1 MRPILRAF
9 RRVARRSHWEQDM
22 DDELRFHIESRAADL
37 VRRGIP
43 DDEAARTARVE
54 FGGLECHKEL
64 CRETSWFVR
73 LADECSRNLRLAVR
87 SLAKHPGFTAVG
99 IISLALGIGVNL
111 AI

>member
-9 RRVARRSHWEQDM
+9 RRVARRSHWERDM

-37 VRRGIP
+37 TRRGIP
-43 DDEAARTARVE
+43 DDEADRTARGIWRPRVSQ
-54 FGGLECHKEL
+54 GA

-99 IISLALGIGVNL
+99 MISLALGIGVNL